1 MESNINENNQIK
13 RTNIMQSQIF
23 GNEQSPTAVNKGI
36 NNSVSPYM
44 AMPGMSL
51 KGSIMPLGNFEEIRE
66 ENEEYTNNEDAK
78 EANDKDTKDE
88 MMGLGG
94 KYIGEGYD
102 ENEAVKEQFKEKKKK
117 ITQSRLKTSFNIF
130 SFTNKDDDNY
140 VNDLKNEI
148 NDLYKKRD
156 KMEDQITEQKE
167 KINNSKINNN
177 KFLF

>member
-1 MESNINENNQIK
+1 MESNINQNNQIK

-23 GNEQSPTAVNKGI
+23 GDEQSPTDTKKGI

-51 KGSIMPLGNFEEIRE
+51 KGSIMPLGNFEEIKE
-66 ENEEYTNNEDAK
+66 ENEEYANNEDAK
-78 EANDKDTKDE
+78 ETNDKDNKDDLL
-88 MMGLGG
+88 GLGG

-102 ENEAVKEQFKEKKKK
+102 EEEAKKEQFKEKKKK

-156 KMEDQITEQKE
+156 KMEDQILEQQE
-167 KINNSKINNN
+167 KINKGEE
-177 KFLF
+177 